1 MRDEGFRYQAV
12 EKHIMTLVNSE
23 ALKAGEKL
31 PSLRNLSRQL
41 SVSIST
47 ISQAY
52 LELEKRGIIES
63 RERSGFFLSAG
74 AMRLPA
80 PASRPRPALIPTISK
95 RSELIQKV
103 LEALGNRN
111 LLPFGVVCPAEE
123 LLPAKTLARIT
134 AATLRSN
141 PAQMMDYA
149 PVNGNLE
156 LRRQIA
162 LRALDAGIGVDPD
175 EILITSGAME
185 GVSIALRALTRPG
198 DHVLIQSPSYFCFLQ
213 LLENCG
219 LRAIEI
225 PSSTSGIDPQ
235 DVKNAIDQ
243 FDIRAAILVPNFN
256 NPDGSLTSDAAKQG
270 VVALLE
276 ERNIPLVEDD
286 VYGDL
291 YFGEHRPTTC
301 KSFDRRGEVLF
312 CSSFSKT
319 IAPGYRVG
327 WMIPGRHYSKAL
339 DIKTT
344 TNICTAS
351 PNQLAIAS
359 FLREGYY
366 ERHLRRLRNA
376 VKNEM
381 EALLRSLHRH
391 FPQDTRA
398 GFPEGGAAV
407 WVELPRQ
414 IDAVDYFYQARAL
427 GIGLAPGTIFSTQD
441 KYNNFIRLS
450 CNGIWNREM
459 EQGMEKL
466 GSLAKQMAEK
476 QPRAVG

>member
-1 MRDEGFRYQAV
+1 MRDEGFRYQKV
-12 EKHIMTLVNSE
+12 EQHIMTLISGQV
-23 ALKAGEKL
+23 LKAGEKL
-31 PSLRNLSRQL
+31 PSLRSLSRQL
-41 SVSIST
+41 NVSIST

-74 AMRLPA
+74 ALRLPE
-80 PASRPRPALIPTISK
+80 PSSRPRPTLIPTISK
-95 RSELIQKV
+95 RSDLIQTV
-103 LEALGNRN
+103 LQALGNRE
-111 LLPFGVVCPAEE
+111 LLPFGVVCPAVE

-162 LRALDAGIGVDPD
+162 LRSLEAGISVSPD

-198 DHVLIQSPSYFCFLQ
+198 DNVLIQSPSYFCFLQ

-235 DVKNAIDQ
+235 DVQNAIDQ

-256 NPDGSLTSDAAKQG
+256 NPDGSLTSDSAKQQ
-270 VVALLE
+270 VVEMLAV
-276 ERNIPLVEDD
+276 RNIPLVEDD

-291 YFGEHRPTTC
+291 YFGERRPTSC
-301 KSFDRRGEVLF
+301 KSFDQQGNVLF

-327 WMIPGRHYSKAL
+327 WMIPGRQYDKSL

-351 PNQLAIAS
+351 PTQLAIAT

-366 ERHLRRLRNA
+366 ERHLRRLRIA

-381 EALLRSLHRH
+381 EALLLSLQRH
-391 FPQDTRA
+391 FPENTRA

-407 WVELPRQ
+407 WVELPAQ
-414 IDAVDYFYQARAL
+414 IDAVDYFFQAREL
-427 GIGLAPGTIFSTQD
+427 GIGLAPGSIFSTQE

-450 CNGIWNREM
+450 CTGIWNQKM
-459 EQGMEKL
+459 EQGVEQL
-466 GSLAKQMAEK
+466 GILAKRLAEK
-476 QPRAVG
+476 S